1 MKKTYRQEWFG
12 NIKGDILGGL
22 VTTFSVIPE
31 VIGFTL
37 LAGVNPIL
45 GLYTSMAFLI
55 LSSFLGG
62 RPALVSA
69 GAGSVAMVVV
79 SLISRYGTDYLF
91 VAVFLAGII
100 QIILGFLKIGN
111 LLKYVPPSVMSGFVD
126 ALAIMIFTAQIKNC
140 SGGDLQMFLF
150 IGLSIIIVYVFP
162 FITRKVPSTLIAIIL
177 VTIISYLLGN
187 KTITI
192 GELGNI
198 KAAFPTI
205 HSLTLL
211 LDINAWK
218 IVLPYSISL
227 AFVGLIETL
236 LTTNVVNEMTN
247 TESSNNRECKSQG
260 IINMVCGIIGAM
272 PGCAIIGQAIVNVK
286 SGGRGRLSTMFS
298 GVFLIFIIGIGSILL
313 NIIPLAALIGVMI
326 TVSIATFDWQYIKE
340 IKEKSIIE
348 IITTI
353 STVIVVVL
361 TDNLAYGVGIGL
373 LIFYLGKVMKSKF
386 INKSN
391 TYNKR
396 NYYK

>member
-1 MKKTYRQEWFG
+1 MNKTYKQEWFG
-12 NIKGDILGGL
+12 NVKGDILGGI

-37 LAGVNPIL
+37 VAGVNPIL

-69 GAGSVAMVVV
+69 GAGSMAMVVV
-79 SLISRYGTDYLF
+79 SLISGYGTDYLF

-100 QIILGFLKIGN
+100 QIILGFLKVGN
-111 LLKYVPPSVMSGFVD
+111 LLKYVPDSVMSGFVD
-126 ALAIMIFTAQIKNC
+126 ALAIMIFTAQLKNC
-140 SGGDLQMFLF
+140 AGGDLQMFLF
-150 IGLSIIIVYVFP
+150 IGLSIVIVYVFP

-177 VTIISYLLGN
+177 VTIISCIFGN
-187 KTITI
+187 TTITI

-205 HSLTLL
+205 HAPTLL
-211 LDINAWK
+211 LDMNVWK
-218 IVLPYSISL
+218 VVLPYSISL

-247 TESSNNRECKSQG
+247 TESNNNRECKSQG
-260 IINMVCGIIGAM
+260 VINMVCGVIGAM
-272 PGCAIIGQAIVNVK
+272 PGCAMIGQAIVNIK
-286 SGGRGRLSTMFS
+286 SGGRGRLSTLLS
-298 GVFLIFIIGIGSILL
+298 GIFLIFIIGIGSILL

-326 TVSIATFDWQYIKE
+326 TVSIATFDWGYIKE
-340 IKEKSIIE
+340 IKEKSFID
-348 IITTI
+348 IITTV
-353 STVIVVVL
+353 STVIVVVF

-373 LIFYLGKVMKSKF
+373 IVFYLGKAIKLKVIKK
-386 INKSN
+386 
-391 TYNKR
+391 
-396 NYYK
+396 

>member
-1 MKKTYRQEWFG
+1 MNKTYRQEWFG

-37 LAGVNPIL
+37 VAGVNPIL

-79 SLISRYGTDYLF
+79 SLISGYGTDYLF

-177 VTIISYLLGN
+177 VTIISCLLGN

-205 HSLTLL
+205 HAPTLL

-260 IINMVCGIIGAM
+260 TINMVCGIIGAM
-272 PGCAIIGQAIVNVK
+272 PGCAMIGQAIVNVK

-298 GVFLIFIIGIGSILL
+298 GIFLIFIIGIGSILL

-340 IKEKSIIE
+340 IKQKSFVE
-348 IITTI
+348 LITTI

-373 LIFYLGKVMKSKF
+373 VIFYLGKVMKSKF

-391 TYNKR
+391 TYK
-396 NYYK
+396 KELL

>member
-1 MKKTYRQEWFG
+1 MNKTYRQEWFG

-37 LAGVNPIL
+37 VAGVNPIL

-79 SLISRYGTDYLF
+79 SLISGYGTDYLF

-140 SGGDLQMFLF
+140 AGGDLQMFLF

-177 VTIISYLLGN
+177 VTIISCLLGN

-205 HSLTLL
+205 HAPTLL
-211 LDINAWK
+211 LDVNTWK

-272 PGCAIIGQAIVNVK
+272 PGCAMIGQAIVNVK

-298 GVFLIFIIGIGSILL
+298 GIFLIFIIGIGSILL

-340 IKEKSIIE
+340 IKQKSFVE
-348 IITTI
+348 LITTI

-373 LIFYLGKVMKSKF
+373 VIFYLGKTLKQN
-386 INKSN
+386 IN
-391 TYNKR
+391 
-396 NYYK
+396 

>member
-1 MKKTYRQEWFG
+1 MNKTYKQEWFG
-12 NIKGDILGGL
+12 NVKGDVLGGI

-37 LAGVNPIL
+37 VAGVNPIL

-79 SLISRYGTDYLF
+79 SLISGYGTDYLF

-111 LLKYVPPSVMSGFVD
+111 LLKYVPNSVMSGFVD

-140 SGGDLQMFLF
+140 AGGNLKMFLF
-150 IGLSIIIVYVFP
+150 IGLSIVIVYVFP
-162 FITRKVPSTLIAIIL
+162 FITKKVPSTLIAIIL
-177 VTIISYLLGN
+177 VTIISCILGN
-187 KTITI
+187 TTITI

-205 HSLTLL
+205 HTPTLL

-218 IVLPYSISL
+218 VVLPYSISL

-247 TESSNNRECKSQG
+247 TKGNNNRECKSQG
-260 IINMVCGIIGAM
+260 IINMVCGVIGAM
-272 PGCAIIGQAIVNVK
+272 PGCAMIGQAIVNIK
-286 SGGRGRLSTMFS
+286 SGGRGRLSTMLS
-298 GVFLIFIIGIGSILL
+298 GIFLIFIIGIGSILL

-326 TVSIATFDWQYIKE
+326 TVSIATFDWHYIKE
-340 IKEKSIIE
+340 IKEKSFID

-353 STVIVVVL
+353 STVIVVVF

-373 LIFYLGKVMKSKF
+373 LIFYLGKLIKQNAIKNVVDK
-386 INKSN
+386 
-391 TYNKR
+391 
-396 NYYK
+396 

>member
-1 MKKTYRQEWFG
+1 MNKTYRQEWFG

-37 LAGVNPIL
+37 VAGVNPIL

-79 SLISRYGTDYLF
+79 SLISGYGTDYLF

-140 SGGDLQMFLF
+140 AGGDLQMFLF

-177 VTIISYLLGN
+177 VTIISCLLGN

-205 HSLTLL
+205 HSPTLL

-272 PGCAIIGQAIVNVK
+272 PGCAMIGQAIVNVK

-298 GVFLIFIIGIGSILL
+298 GIFLIFIIGIGSILL

-340 IKEKSIIE
+340 IKQKSFVE
-348 IITTI
+348 LITTI

-373 LIFYLGKVMKSKF
+373 VIFYLGKVMKSKF
-386 INKSN
+386 INKPN
-391 TYNKR
+391 TYK
-396 NYYK
+396 KELL